1 MMHQTA
7 GLGGQT
13 CMKGLKFF
21 VKAVC
26 YEEGN
31 ELMFSAFYA
40 LRIKPLFTFS
50 NSPKTIRPLFTR
62 TRRHSSP
69 PIEDKLRG
77 TRSNQGLAAWIP
89 IHSSLYIYYL
99 V

>member
-62 TRRHSSP
+62 TRRQSSP
-69 PIEDKLRG
+69 LIEDLFRG
-77 TRSNQGLAAWIP
+77 TQGRP
-89 IHSSLYIYYL
+89 RPSSMDGDSFSLYIS
-99 V
+99 